1 MLDTQLETR
10 PRHPFEDLIARG
22 WQSDEHHQLLGLI
35 FILNGLDAIATIAWL
50 QMGIAREANPFMDQ
64 LIALHPAF
72 FVTLK
77 LSLVGLGVALLSR
90 YREHRMARGASY
102 ALFMTFSLL
111 ICYHIAGGILLG

>member
-1 MLDTQLETR
+1 MINPQT
-10 PRHPFEDLIARG
+10 HPDAAFEGLLARG
-22 WQSDEHHQLLGLI
+22 WQEDGHHQLLGLI

-72 FVTLK
+72 FVLLK

-90 YREHRMARGASY
+90 HRHHRMARFASY
-102 ALFMTFSLL
+102 ALFMAFSLL